1 MNTHTKSAM
10 AYVLFP
16 GKSASRSLGSLGKPP
31 SRPCLPG
38 MASAT
43 KHPRRRCPH
52 RWDTA
57 PEGTLLS
64 QLMGRQVHVTA
75 KRRHRQLKAAPS
87 ITSPCSW
94 SPLAQR
100 SICSITRTELTHV
113 KPFTASTDAPCLG
126 FYGTISNG
134 GKAGTHPLST
144 ASRRLWCSNP
154 ALQIFLPGC
163 HHSTHS

>member
-1 MNTHTKSAM
+1 M
-10 AYVLFP
+10 AYILFP

-64 QLMGRQVHVTA
+64 QLMGKQVHVTA

-100 SICSITRTELTHV
+100 SICSITCTELTHV

-144 ASRRLWCSNP
+144 ASRRLWCPNP